1 MQLLAR
7 IIDGAIT
14 DDVKLVTLLRQC
26 LILANDLD
34 NESLKTWATA
44 ELNGYPDY
52 KAMPEYRS
60 TQITAKGLF
69 LGPFGAQIPNQP
81 LAPSVLKEAH
91 QFWATTAHLMEPV
104 SSYERLASDP
114 DKDGCAT
121 MNWPADLTAAY
132 QTKFIHGYAL
142 NRAWQEI
149 PMGAVVG
156 VVDTVRT
163 RILQFALEIQR
174 EIGSTKGEEPPASAK
189 VDQAVQTIIYGGTNI
204 FHSTVGENAQ
214 FGGQRLVVEG
224 DFPSLAEHLRQTG
237 VAPEQVDELKKAIES
252 DAADGAGKGFGAR
265 VAGWL
270 QGAGS
275 LVGKEG
281 GKAISS
287 TAGKAV
293 TTAVLS
299 YFGMSS

>member
-34 NESLKTWATA
+34 NESLKIWATD
-44 ELNGYPDY
+44 ELNGYPDHNN
-52 KAMPEYRS
+52 MPEYRVTS
-60 TQITAKGLF
+60 ITAKGLF
-69 LGPFGAQIPNQP
+69 LGPLGASISDQP
-81 LAPSVLKEAH
+81 LAPSILKENH
-91 QFWATTAHLMEPV
+91 QWWATTAYLKEPV
-104 SSYERLASDP
+104 SSYERLAADP
-114 DKDGCAT
+114 DKNGCAT

-132 QTKFIHGYAL
+132 QGKFIHGYAL

-149 PMGAVVG
+149 PMGAIAG

-174 EIGSTKGEEPPASAK
+174 EIGAAKGDEAPASAK
-189 VDQAVQTIIYGGTNI
+189 VEQAVQTIIYGGTNI

-214 FGGQRLVVEG
+214 FGGQRVVVEG
-224 DFPSLAEHLRQTG
+224 DFQSLAEHLGQTG

-252 DAADGAGKGFGAR
+252 DAADGAGKGFGGR

-299 YFGMSS
+299 YFGISG